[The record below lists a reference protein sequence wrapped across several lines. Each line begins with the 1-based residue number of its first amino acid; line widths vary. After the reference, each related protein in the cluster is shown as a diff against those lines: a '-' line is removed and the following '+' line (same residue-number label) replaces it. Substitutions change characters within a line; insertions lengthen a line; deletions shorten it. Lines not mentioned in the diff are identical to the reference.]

1 MKVTRRMKNVYVLGV
16 NSAFHEPAAC
26 LLKNGRMVAA
36 VEEERFNRI
45 RHGKFVSADSP
56 HELPYA
62 SIDHC
67 LKAAGIGFKDI
78 DCIGYSFSPKERLEK
93 TLALGAD
100 AQPGELGSV
109 EGEKK
114 FYELLMGIPA
124 LLEKRYDGS
133 TEGKF
138 YWIPH
143 HLAHSASAF
152 FVSPYRE
159 AAILSTDGIGE
170 FACNMFAYGKG
181 NKITVMKEIGY
192 PNSLGFLWTKAS
204 QYLGLTVGGR
214 AEYGAGKV
222 MALAAYGTPDRFY
235 NKFKSFVKWDE
246 NGNLSI
252 DDGIAQFRAGSLE
265 GFEKIFGRR
274 RNSWEQFEQR
284 HMDFAAALQKVTNE
298 ALLAFAGYLHRET
311 GSKNLCRAG
320 GVALNCTSNT
330 YVLEKSPFERTFVE
344 PAANDMGT
352 ALGAALYVW
361 HHILDMPKNRC
372 TSMENVYLGS
382 EYSNHDIERAL
393 RRCKRVKYERTG
405 DIARTAAFL
414 ISRGLVV
421 GWFQGR
427 MEFGPRALGNRS
439 ILADPRR
446 PELYKKV
453 SMDIKG
459 REFFRPLAPSVLE
472 ERVDEFFDRPKGGS
486 DSDQYMIFSYRVR
499 DGKLGTVPVVTHI
512 DNTGR
517 IQVVSQRTNKKFHSL
532 IRHFSELTG
541 VPIVVNT
548 SFNAR
553 EPIVENPKQALD
565 VFLNTS
571 IDVLAIGDFI
581 VVKKEPEEGC
591 KLYESRGRALSLHD
605 FVREWVDK
613 AGLTDHEKNI
623 LRSMDFPKII
633 PLFLRKVRSRAEW
646 LRTGGRPLH
655 ARISG
660 QRSAYLTQKRI
671 KFKGCNPRKESLFFP
686 LETFFFGK
694 EKESEGLLPF
704 GVLTAEQVMR
714 ELLGWAFFMKNNLK
728 PCQKPLCIYDYGGNA
743 FCLVLESNEE
753 KRIEKFF
760 DFRRLRLAD
769 LVNRRPKVP
778 TEVRL
783 RDLSTAS
790 YADRKASLLA
800 EMNFLG
806 GFRDLLDSNIGNDV
820 LDGGVR
826 LCDFSSFRAVE
837 IPGKPDR
844 DFLKRFYLQCVV
856 EAIKS
861 SLPIVDARE
870 NRSEAYLERS
880 SVFRAY
886 LKAFGA
892 HAKKRGWSAARLHKI
907 HRWAEGT
914 PVFRRALR
922 KIVPEAHRM
931 LIRLP
936 SEELAYR
943 IH

>member
-1 MKVTRRMKNVYVLGV
+1 MKDVYVLGI

-26 LLKNGRMVAA
+26 LLKNGWIVAA

-62 SIDHC
+62 SIDYC
-67 LKAAGIGFKDI
+67 LKAAGISFKDI
-78 DCIGYSFSPKERLEK
+78 DRIGYSFSPKERLEK
-93 TLALGAD
+93 TLALGGNARR
-100 AQPGELGSV
+100 GELGSV
-109 EGEKK
+109 EGERR
-114 FYELLMGIPA
+114 FYRLLMRIPA
-124 LLEKRYDGS
+124 LLEKKYGSS

-152 FVSPYRE
+152 FASPYRE

-170 FACNMFAYGKG
+170 FACNMFANGKG
-181 NKITVMKEIGY
+181 NKITVIKETGY
-192 PNSLGFLWTKAS
+192 PNSIGFLWNKAS

-222 MALAAYGTPDRFY
+222 MALAAYGTPHRFY
-235 NKFKSFVKWDE
+235 KKFKGFVKWDG
-246 NGNLSI
+246 NGNLFI
-252 DDGIAQFRAGSLE
+252 DDSVAQFRSGSLE
-265 GFEKIFGRR
+265 GFEKNFGRR
-274 RNSWEQFEQR
+274 RNTWEQFEQR

-298 ALLAFAGYLHRET
+298 VLLSFAGYLHRET

-330 YVLEKSPFERTFVE
+330 HVLEKSPFERIFVE

-361 HHILDMPKNRC
+361 HHILDMPRNRC
-372 TSMENVYLGS
+372 TTMENAYLGS

-393 RRCKRVKYERTG
+393 RRCKRVKYEKTG

-421 GWFQGR
+421 GWFQGK

-439 ILADPRR
+439 VLADPRR

-459 REFFRPLAPSVLE
+459 REFFRPLAPSILE
-472 ERVDEFFDRPKGGS
+472 ERVDEFFERPKGGS

-499 DGKLGTVPVVTHI
+499 DDKLGTIPAVTHV

-517 IQVVSQRTNKKFHSL
+517 IQVVSKRTNRKFHSL
-532 IRHFSELTG
+532 IRHFGELTG

-553 EPIVENPKQALD
+553 EPIVENPEHALD
-565 VFLNTS
+565 VFLNTP

-581 VVKKEPEEGC
+581 VVKKEPEEDC
-591 KLYESRGRALSLHD
+591 RLYESRGRALSLHD
-605 FVREWVDK
+605 FVREWIDN
-613 AGLTDHEKNI
+613 AGLADHEKNI
-623 LRSMDFPKII
+623 LRSMDFPKTI

-646 LRTGGRPLH
+646 LRKGGGSLR

-660 QRSAYLTQKRI
+660 QRSAYLSQKRI
-671 KFKGCNPRKESLFFP
+671 KFKGCNPTKEGLFFP
-686 LETFFFGK
+686 RETFFFGE

-714 ELLGWAFFMKNNLK
+714 ELLGWAFFVKNNLK
-728 PCQKPLCIYDYGGNA
+728 PCQKPLCVYDYGDNA

-760 DFRRLRLAD
+760 DFRKLRLVD
-769 LVNRRPKVP
+769 LVSGRPKMP
-778 TEVRL
+778 AEVGL
-783 RDLSTAS
+783 RNLGTTS

-837 IPGKPDR
+837 IPEKPDR

-861 SLPIVDARE
+861 SLPIVDAKE
-870 NRSEAYLERS
+870 NRSEVYLKKS

-886 LKAFGA
+886 LKVFNA
-892 HAKKRGWSAARLHKI
+892 HARERGWSAARLGKI
-907 HRWAEGT
+907 REWAKDT

-922 KIVPEAHRM
+922 KMVPEAHRM

-936 SEELAYR
+936 SEEPAYR